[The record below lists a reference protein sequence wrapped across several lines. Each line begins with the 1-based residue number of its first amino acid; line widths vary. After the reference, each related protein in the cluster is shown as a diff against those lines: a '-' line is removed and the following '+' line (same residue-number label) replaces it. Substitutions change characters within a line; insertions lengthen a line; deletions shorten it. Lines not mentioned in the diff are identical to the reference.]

1 MEGLL
6 KGKVAIITGSGRG
19 IGRAAAELFGRHGA
33 RVVVSDIDP
42 GPAAEVVD
50 AIRTAGGEAIS
61 IPGDVTIR
69 TFPEQIVNA
78 AIESFGGLDIVV
90 NNAGYT
96 WDSVIH
102 KMTDEQWEQILAIH
116 LTAPFRIIR
125 AASTHFRESA
135 KREKASKG
143 RAVARKIVNISST
156 SGTRGNAGQVN
167 YASGK
172 AGIIGLSKTLA
183 KEWGQF
189 NIQINVVA
197 FGRIATRLTQ
207 AKEKGETL
215 QRDAEQNL

>member
-78 AIESFGGLDIVV
+78 AIESFGWVDTVCV
-90 NNAGYT
+90 QCR
-96 WDSVIH
+96 S
-102 KMTDEQWEQILAIH
+102 
-116 LTAPFRIIR
+116 
-125 AASTHFRESA
+125 
-135 KREKASKG
+135 
-143 RAVARKIVNISST
+143 
-156 SGTRGNAGQVN
+156 TRGIR
-167 YASGK
+167 S
-172 AGIIGLSKTLA
+172 
-183 KEWGQF
+183 F
-189 NIQINVVA
+189 
-197 FGRIATRLTQ
+197 TR
-207 AKEKGETL
+207 
-215 QRDAEQNL
+215 